1 MKEKFS
7 ILCTVLVLGLVLPV
21 LGAFLAGNRMETPQ
35 SPTETTAIS
44 EAGTEAAEPEKLTE
58 KTMEKITVPAV
69 SVLND
74 DGTVSSMKMSD
85 YLTGVLL
92 AEMPTEFEPE
102 ALKAQ
107 AVVSATYALRREEVQ
122 DKHGGAVCLHSGC
135 CQGYRDPEEFVR
147 NGGSQADVEKIRNAV
162 EAVTGQVLTYDGDLI
177 EATFFSC
184 TGGSTE
190 AAVEVWGGEVPYL
203 QAMPS
208 PGEEIAAHYKD
219 EQIFSREELE
229 EKLEISLGEDPAG
242 WFDQMR
248 FTEGGGVRSAEVG
261 GEEFTGVELRKK
273 LGLRSTD
280 FSVTPMDDQV
290 CLTTHGFGHRV
301 GMSQYGAQA
310 MALAGNNYVQILTH
324 YYQGAEVTQ
333 IDKDGQIG

>member
-1 MKEKFS
+1 MNMKGKIFAVWM
-7 ILCTVLVLGLVLPV
+7 VLTMGVVLPV
-21 LGAFLAGNRMETPQ
+21 LGAFLAGNRMETPE
-35 SPTETTAIS
+35 SPTETTVIS
-44 EAGTEAAEPEKLTE
+44 EAGTEAAEPEKPTE
-58 KTMEKITVPAV
+58 ETIMVPNV
-69 SVLND
+69 SVLKD
-74 DGTVSSMKMSD
+74 DGTVSSVKLDD

-92 AEMPTEFEPE
+92 AEMPVEFEPE

-107 AVVSATYALRREEVQ
+107 AVVSATYALRRGKVQ

-135 CQGYRDPEEFVR
+135 CQGYRDPEAYVR
-147 NGGSQADVEKIRNAV
+147 EGGSQADVEKNRDAV
-162 EAVTGQVLTYDGDLI
+162 KAVTGQVLTYDGELI

-190 AAVEVWGGEVPYL
+190 AAVEVWGGDVPYL

-208 PGEEIAAHYKD
+208 PGEEIAVHYKD

-229 EKLEISLGEDPAG
+229 EKLGVSLGEDSAG

-248 FTEGGGVRSAEVG
+248 FTKGGGVRSAEVG
-261 GEEFTGVELRKK
+261 GEEFTGVELRQK